1 MFTSRFFVAFSAV
14 LALAGCGTIFRA
26 QEAQRVL
33 EPKGFGCEE
42 KSGKVCLRDYSLKE
56 LVGFAMTNRPSVV
69 AAALNVADARLALQ
83 EIAANA
89 PLVSGTPW
97 TSPWLSANGGY
108 SASQVPGGDN
118 GLRWR
123 TEGAASAGISLDIL
137 LYDFGRNE
145 AQAQAQIER
154 VIESEYALVRE
165 GYAVFDE
172 VSSAYFSML
181 EKDGLLEVAI
191 TNEAE
196 YAIHLQQAE
205 AMLSAGEVQKLD
217 VVNAR
222 ARLYQAKQDVIA
234 ASNEVVT
241 SGAELMRVLGI
252 DASRGSRNEVYP
264 SSGAALSTMMR
275 GFAKTC
281 YTVDT
286 AFQLARTNAPAM
298 AIARA
303 RLRAAS
309 RSVDAA
315 VADLMPSVSAQVGIS
330 WVDPVWAWHWGV
342 SAVQS
347 IFQGFRKV
355 TAVDRA
361 VVQMHVAATAVDEAE
376 QQLTRELE
384 GEIAVRDNAG
394 KAWETAKA
402 TVAAAREELALA
414 KARYLEGDASRVD
427 FTEAMSHYATAM
439 GSRITAFYATQKAE
453 AKLFATMGN
462 LPDYK
467 EEEIHEK

>member
-1 MFTSRFFVAFSAV
+1 MFASRLLIVFSAV
-14 LALAGCGTIFRA
+14 LALAGCETVYEAR
-26 QEAQRVL
+26 EAQKEL
-33 EPKGFGCEE
+33 EPKGFGLEE

-56 LVGFAMTNRPSVV
+56 LVDYAMTNRPSVV
-69 AAALNVADARLALQ
+69 AAALNVADARLALR
-83 EIAANA
+83 EIVANA
-89 PLVSGTPW
+89 PLVSEFPW
-97 TSPWLSANGGY
+97 SSPWLSANAGY
-108 SASQVPGGDN
+108 SAAQVPGGDN
-118 GLRWR
+118 GLHWR
-123 TEGAASAGISLDIL
+123 TEGNASAGISLEIL
-137 LYDFGRNE
+137 LYDFGRND
-145 AQAQAQIER
+145 AQAMAQVER
-154 VIESEYALVRE
+154 VIESEHSLVRE
-165 GYAVFDE
+165 GYTVFDE
-172 VSSAYFSML
+172 VSSAYFTML

-191 TNEAE
+191 TNEME

-222 ARLYQAKQDVIA
+222 ARLFQARQDVIA

-241 SGAELMRVLGI
+241 SGAELMRALGI

-264 SSGAALSTMMR
+264 PSGEALSTMMR
-275 GFAKTC
+275 GFAKTG
-281 YTVDT
+281 YDVDT

-330 WVDPVWAWHWGV
+330 WADPLWAWHWGV

-361 VVQMHVAATAVDEAE
+361 VVQMHIAATAVDEAE
-376 QQLTRELE
+376 QTLTRELE

-402 TVAAAREELALA
+402 TVAAAREELDLA

-427 FTEAMSHYATAM
+427 FTEAMSHYATAQ
-439 GSRITAFYATQKAE
+439 GSRITAFYATQRAE

-462 LPDYK
+462 MPDYK
-467 EEEIHEK
+467 EEGIHEK